1 MNERVTEGNRSRR
14 ERLHEI
20 IFEADTASGK
30 LFDVFLFAAIVLSVA
45 VVTLES
51 VETIRERHGSAL
63 RVAEWIFTI
72 LFTVEYGLRLYAVRQ
87 PWGYARSF
95 FGVVDLLSV
104 LPTYLSLLVGG
115 AQSLVVIRALRLLRI
130 FRILKVARYVS
141 EMDALVRA
149 LRASRAK
156 IAVFLLTVL
165 TLVLIMGTAMYVIE
179 GQESGF
185 TSIPRGMYWA
195 VVTVTTVGYGDL
207 APRSWLGQGVAAA
220 AMMRAPERATTQTPS
235 TASTAPPSCSRY
247 GDWLRSQQG
256 TVPVPSEDHPD
267 LSGGTPPAPPQPT
280 GRNAGGPA
288 SRPAGFTADPRPV
301 FTPRWET

>member
-14 ERLHEI
+14 EQLHEI

-30 LFDVFLFAAIVLSVA
+30 LFDFFLLAAIVLSVV

-51 VETIRERHGSAL
+51 VEAIRERYGLAL

-72 LFTVEYGLRLYAVRQ
+72 LFTVEYGLRLYAVRK

-95 FGVVDLLSV
+95 FGVVDLLAV
-104 LPTYLSLLVGG
+104 LPTYLSLLIGG
-115 AQSLVVIRALRLLRI
+115 AQGLMVIRALRLLRI

-165 TLVLIMGTAMYVIE
+165 TLVLIMGAAMYVIE
-179 GQESGF
+179 GHESGF

-207 APRSWLGQGVAAA
+207 APRSWLGQAVAAA
-220 AMMRAPERATTQTPS
+220 AMILGYSLIIIPTGIFSMELVQASRRRLTTQNCPACTREGHDPE
-235 TASTAPPSCSRY
+235 AVYCKHCSAK
-247 GDWLRSQQG
+247 L
-256 TVPVPSEDHPD
+256 
-267 LSGGTPPAPPQPT
+267 
-280 GRNAGGPA
+280 
-288 SRPAGFTADPRPV
+288 
-301 FTPRWET
+301 